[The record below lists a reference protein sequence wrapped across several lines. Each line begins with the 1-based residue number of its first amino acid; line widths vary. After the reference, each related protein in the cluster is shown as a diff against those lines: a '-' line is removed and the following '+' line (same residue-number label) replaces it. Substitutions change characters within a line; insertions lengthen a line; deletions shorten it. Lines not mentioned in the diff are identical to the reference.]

1 MEIEDLP
8 TNKKIIL
15 FDGIC
20 NLCDKSV
27 QYIIKHDRKDIFRF
41 VSIQSEL
48 GIKILKHIGV
58 DNNQVD
64 SIVLYQPRVAYFI
77 KADAALKILKELNTY
92 YRFLLIFSI
101 LPSFVKNSI
110 YDFIASNRYKWY
122 GKKESCLV
130 PTQELKAKFL
140 S

>member
-1 MEIEDLP
+1 MEIKDLP
-8 TNKKIIL
+8 IGKKIIL

-27 QYIIKHDRKDIFRF
+27 QYIIRHDRQDIFRF

-48 GIKILKHIGV
+48 GINILKHIGV
-58 DNNQVD
+58 NNNKVD
-64 SIVLYQPRVAYFI
+64 SIILYQPRIAYFI
-77 KADAALKILKELNTY
+77 KADAALKILRELNSY
-92 YRFLLIFSI
+92 YRFLHVFSI
-101 LPSFVKNSI
+101 LPSFIKNSI

-130 PTQELKAKFL
+130 PTDELKAKFL